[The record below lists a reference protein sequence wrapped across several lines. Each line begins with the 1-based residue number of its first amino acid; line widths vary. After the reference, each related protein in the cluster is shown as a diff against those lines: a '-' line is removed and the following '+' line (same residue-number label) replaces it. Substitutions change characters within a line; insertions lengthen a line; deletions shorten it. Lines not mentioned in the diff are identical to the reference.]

1 MTETVLLNSVSLQ
14 IVVDRSLPVVSV
26 ILQKCEQ
33 ADADLTTDHI
43 QVLEKIVG
51 RLTDYVTKQTINVLV
66 HCLHVE
72 NIVAGAESPHM
83 IAMNQ
88 VIFI

>member
-1 MTETVLLNSVSLQ
+1 MNFVSLQ
-14 IVVDRSLPVVSV
+14 IVVDKSLPVVSV

-51 RLTDYVTKQTINVLV
+51 RLTGHVTKQTINVLV

-72 NIVAGAESPHM
+72 HVVADAESPHM

-88 VIFI
+88 VIFV